1 MRGKVMRF
9 NAKRGFGF
17 IRLDDSNEDIFF
29 YYNAIEMDGFKTVKV
44 GQVVDVEVEK
54 SDKGLRAKKVVVV
67 K

>member
-1 MRGKVMRF
+1 MKGKVMRF

-44 GQVVDVEVEK
+44 GQEVDVEVEK
-54 SDKGLRAKKVVVV
+54 TDKGLRAKKVVVV

>member
-1 MRGKVMRF
+1 MKGKVMRF

-29 YYNAIEMDGFKTVKV
+29 YYSAIEMEGFKTVKV
-44 GQVVDVEVEK
+44 NQEVEVEVEK
-54 SDKGLRAKKVVVV
+54 SEKGLRATKVIPL

>member
-1 MRGKVMRF
+1 MKGKVMRF

-29 YYNAIEMDGFKTVKV
+29 YYSAIEIEGFKTVKV
-44 GQVVDVEVEK
+44 NQEVEVEVEK
-54 SDKGLRAKKVVVV
+54 SEKGLRATKVIPL